1 MLKDWIASR
10 GIKQKWLANK
20 LGVSEVSLSNWCNS
34 KTKPSAEHLEKL
46 SIILGVDVEKM
57 KSIYE

>member
-20 LGVSEVSLSNWCNS
+20 LGVSEVSLSNWCNG
-34 KTKPSAEHLEKL
+34 KTKPNPEHLEKL

-57 KSIYE
+57 KNIYE